1 MTELIPGAREQ
12 IPGAREQIP
21 ASREPIRDPREVI
34 RDEHLMRRPILQ
46 ALGDGPLTVPEI
58 ARAVSAPE
66 REVVFWVMGLRK
78 YGWLTEI
85 KEPDDDGYFR
95 YAIAPREGS

>member
-1 MTELIPGAREQ
+1 MTELIPGT
-12 IPGAREQIP
+12 REQIP
-21 ASREPIRDPREVI
+21 ASREPIRDPREPIRDPREVI

-85 KEPDDDGYFR
+85 KDPDDDGYFR